1 MMVGREAD
9 AWEAETWEASWR
21 ALAMMEGS
29 WSNLERALARRSGV
43 NWLGVREVPALRR
56 WRRAA
61 LSGWSWAM
69 GMMS

>member
-9 AWEAETWEASWR
+9 AWEVETWVARWR

-29 WSNLERALARRSGV
+29 CSILDRALARRSGV
-43 NWLGVREVPALRR
+43 NCRGVREVPALRR

-61 LSGWSWAM
+61 LSGWS
-69 GMMS
+69 